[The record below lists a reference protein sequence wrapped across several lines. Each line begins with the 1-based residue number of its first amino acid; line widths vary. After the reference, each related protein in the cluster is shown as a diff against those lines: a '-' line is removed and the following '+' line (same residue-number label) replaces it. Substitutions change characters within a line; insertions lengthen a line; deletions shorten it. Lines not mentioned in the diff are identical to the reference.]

1 MLISV
6 RLDPEA
12 ERTLSQ
18 LARKTGKTK
27 SELIRQ
33 AIRELGKSL
42 DSTATRST
50 VYERFSDVI
59 GIVNLGPGRRAA
71 RAEEILRKMLATKGG
86 RR

>member
-42 DSTATRST
+42 GSTATGST